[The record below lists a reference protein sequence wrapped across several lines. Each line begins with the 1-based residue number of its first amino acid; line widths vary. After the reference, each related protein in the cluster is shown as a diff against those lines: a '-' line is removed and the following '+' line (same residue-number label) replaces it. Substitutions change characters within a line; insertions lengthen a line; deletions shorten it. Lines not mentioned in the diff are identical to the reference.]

1 MPDLRVCPNC
11 GAYVVTDRN
20 VCPRCDAPLD
30 DTAPQPAV
38 SSAETDDPVADV
50 LAEIDA
56 AQAIDEGEPP
66 AETAP
71 WLPHVEAE
79 SERAGEGTEPAP
91 GEEGTASQPIL
102 AHEGRPTMPG
112 WLPEATLPAVHLA
125 PPAPT
130 GNGPDAGAE
139 PFDAHDRPTS
149 PNLDLGGAAR
159 REPAR
164 TPFEAEVT
172 LARLPEDIDDELAG
186 APSREP
192 TMQFDRKL
200 HAEPPREAGMTSP
213 ALALE
218 PVAAPPAAALRPPAQ
233 GWSPYPYGGA
243 QSYWDAATRFF
254 QQRVQSYLDAGYRVH
269 VHAAHEATLSLG
281 KQLGALGWVLAIL
294 SVIGALWYVLILAL
308 SGFRPDMAY
317 LTLEADGRVYEDGSG
332 AAHVRRERSRAG
344 RRWSLVG
351 LTILALSLVL
361 AIVLGVVVGLALQ
374 QERNRA
380 AFSEVYFFGALYAN
394 TFDIETDITPSA
406 EDVARAENATVAV
419 SLLGGLALIGLWGGA
434 TLLVIGTVH
443 ALAYRTRVPPLPG
456 YA

>member
-1 MPDLRVCPNC
+1 VPDLRVCPNC
-11 GAYVVTDRN
+11 GAYVITDRN

-30 DTAPQPAV
+30 DTAPQ
-38 SSAETDDPVADV
+38 SAAPRVETDDPVADV

-56 AQAIDEGEPP
+56 AQTLDEGEPP
-66 AETAP
+66 AEAAP

-79 SERAGEGTEPAP
+79 PEPAGEGIEPAP
-91 GEEGTASQPIL
+91 GEEGTASQPVP
-102 AHEGRPTMPG
+102 AREDRPTMPG
-112 WLPEATLPAVHLA
+112 WMPEATLPAVQVK
-125 PPAPT
+125 PPAP
-130 GNGPDAGAE
+130 AE
-139 PFDAHDRPTS
+139 PDSVAGPLDAHDRPTS
-149 PNLDLGGAAR
+149 PSLDVDRPGGHA
-159 REPAR
+159 PAR
-164 TPFEAEVT
+164 APFEAEVT
-172 LARLPEDIDDELAG
+172 LARLPENIEDELVG
-186 APSREP
+186 VPSSEP

-200 HAEPPREAGMTSP
+200 HAEPPREAEMTSP
-213 ALALE
+213 ARAPE
-218 PVAAPPAAALRPPAQ
+218 PVAAPPLSALRPPMQ

-243 QSYWDAATRFF
+243 QNYWDAATRYF
-254 QQRVQSYLDAGYRVH
+254 QQRIQAYLDAGYRAH

-317 LTLEADGRVYEDGSG
+317 LTLEADGRVYEDGPG
-332 AAHVRRERSRAG
+332 AAHVRRERWRAG
-344 RRWSLVG
+344 RRWSLIG
-351 LTILALSLVL
+351 LAILALSLVL

-380 AFSEVYFFGALYAN
+380 AFSEVTFFGALYAN

-406 EDVARAENATVAV
+406 QDVARAENATVAA
-419 SLLGGLALIGLWGGA
+419 SLLGGLALIGIWGGA

-443 ALAYRTRVPPLPG
+443 AQAYRTRVPPLPG